1 MTSDTNPSKNSGSAA
16 GGKKRGKNAKG
27 GTGKADNKTVS
38 FSANPDP
45 PAQAPVKPFSRKKS
59 ATHAEREKECGN
71 RHFKEKK
78 YRQAVCS
85 YSQAVVRAPQPGDP
99 DAGDLLSVGYANR
112 SAALLH
118 MGEFRLCLQDIE
130 AALGAGYPT
139 RLRYKLLD
147 RRATC
152 QLKLVLQQQEEEL
165 PALESRS
172 DHFLS
177 ASSAVD
183 VTYSPGEGRF
193 AVAARDVKPGDLLVV
208 EKPHA
213 SVLMAEKTGTHCI
226 HCLKRVLAAFP
237 CRECSG
243 VMFCSPA
250 CAAAAEPYHRWECSI
265 QDVLQASGMSPL
277 CHLALRIITKHG
289 LEFFQKLRPELERAR
304 APGDRPST
312 DSAGKQYDPDNY
324 LAVHQLVTLSEL
336 RKPEDFFH
344 RTLMAVLLLKHL
356 RVAGFFGAVT
366 EDDQADRAL
375 SSDEL
380 LVGSLLLHHLQLLQF
395 NAHEVGEYVMMEP
408 GQFKQSRSVYIGV
421 AVYPTVSFF
430 NHSCE
435 GGVSRCFVGDTL
447 AVHSVMPVAAGQPIF
462 ENYGPIYSHK
472 AKPDRQHWLSSRY
485 WFDCRCVA
493 CEENWPDYD
502 QYDINTVL
510 LRCTGCGAGIEND
523 ASGKDPVGD
532 CPKCGKKNNAVEL
545 FRQLGGAQENY
556 HSAMNM
562 MHEGE
567 PKKALRLFYRFIEQ
581 CQELVVRPNRDLSL
595 CQEAARMCLA
605 AQGSLHCIRQK
616 KTNVA

>member
-1 MTSDTNPSKNSGSAA
+1 M
-16 GGKKRGKNAKG
+16 
-27 GTGKADNKTVS
+27 
-38 FSANPDP
+38 FH
-45 PAQAPVKPFSRKKS
+45 VKPFSRKKS

-85 YSQAVVRAPQPGDP
+85 YSQTVVRAPQPGDP
-99 DAGDLLSVGYANR
+99 DAGDILSVGYANR

-130 AALGAGYPT
+130 AALGAGYPA

-152 QLKLVLQQQEEEL
+152 QLKLGHVTAARETLKELPEALKEADLDSKKREVWEKDVQKKAESAAKMQDFKPIMLQQEEEL

-208 EKPHA
+208 EKTA
-213 SVLMAEKTGTHCI
+213 RVRTYGGENRNAL
-226 HCLKRVLAAFP
+226 VLAAFP

-324 LAVHQLVTLSEL
+324 LSVHQLVTLSEL

-356 RVAGFFGAVT
+356 RVAGFFGEVT
-366 EDDQADRAL
+366 EDDPADRAL

-447 AVHSVMPVAAGQPIF
+447 VVHSVMPVAAGQPIF

-545 FRQLGGAQENY
+545 FRQMRGAQENY